1 MELHFISIFMDI
13 DCCIG
18 FDILKINNHI
28 FERSLIAIN
37 YDTFGDRLFL
47 NLFWIKFVINF

>member
-18 FDILKINNHI
+18 FNILNIKNHI
-28 FERSLIAIN
+28 FDRSLIAIN

-47 NLFWIKFVINF
+47 NLFWIKFVINL